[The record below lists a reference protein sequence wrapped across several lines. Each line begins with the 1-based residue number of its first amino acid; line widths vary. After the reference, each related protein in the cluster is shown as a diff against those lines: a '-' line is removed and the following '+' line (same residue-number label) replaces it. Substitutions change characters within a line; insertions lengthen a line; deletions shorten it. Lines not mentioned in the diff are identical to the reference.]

1 MLSSYTLS
9 EKTNDIREKKL
20 SDGRTERHSVKS
32 TNNLVLKNMK
42 LNKTKLFLLKTSI
55 LTSKFKLK
63 LLKVGPSPSKK
74 IALFASMKALL
85 KR

>member
-1 MLSSYTLS
+1 MIS
-9 EKTNDIREKKL
+9 EKKNLVT
-20 SDGRTERHSVKS
+20 DGRRDRRTSVQKPKRHSVKS